1 MNSRPRGGFTNEVQ
15 LLWREE
21 RVMSVSQGQVMR
33 RWELSALGR
42 SSLST
47 VTRSVPRPQAG
58 EVLVKVAAVAL
69 NSRDTLVIESGLG
82 LPLTFPFVPAS
93 DLAGTVVATGAGVR
107 RFEQGD
113 RVISSFAADW
123 LDGPPPGNARTP
135 HPTLGGIYQGVLSEF
150 VTLPEAWLVRAPS
163 INDVEACTL
172 PCAGLTAWNALVEF
186 GGVRSGQTVL
196 VHGTGGVALFG
207 LQIAKAHGAEVI
219 VISGSEDKLAR
230 TRELGADHCVSRKAG
245 DWVEEV
251 LRITND
257 RGVDHVLETV
267 GGANLGR
274 SLQALAPNG
283 RVACIGVQG
292 GFELSAPIGLV
303 LSKQATLQGISIGH
317 RCALERFVRAV
328 DQVALKPV
336 IDARYS
342 MSQLQEA
349 LAQLDR
355 GPFGK
360 VVIEMQ

>member
-1 MNSRPRGGFTNEVQ
+1 MNFRLRHGFTCKTGTVPQ
-15 LLWREE
+15 E
-21 RVMSVSQGQVMR
+21 RVMNSSQNQSMR

-42 SSLST
+42 GGLAM
-47 VTRSVPRPQAG
+47 VTRPVPRPQAG

-82 LPLTFPFVPAS
+82 LPLTFPFVPGS
-93 DLAGTVVATGAGVR
+93 DLAGTVVEIGDGVS
-107 RFEQGD
+107 RFKQGD
-113 RVISSFAADW
+113 RVISAFAADW

-135 HPTLGGIYQGVLSEF
+135 HPTLAGIYQGVLSEF
-150 VTLPEAWLVRAPS
+150 VALPEAWLVAAPS
-163 INDVEACTL
+163 SIDDIEACTL

-186 GGVRSGQTVL
+186 GCIRSGQTVL

-219 VISGSEDKLAR
+219 VISGSEEKLAR
-230 TRELGADHCVSRKAG
+230 ARELGADHCIGRRAG

-251 LRITND
+251 LRITHD

-283 RVACIGVQG
+283 RVACIGVQA

-303 LSKQATLQGISIGH
+303 LSKQARLQGISIGH
-317 RCALERFVRAV
+317 RSALERFVRAV
-328 DQVALKPV
+328 DRAGLKPV
-336 IDARYS
+336 IDRRYS
-342 MSQLQEA
+342 MSQLPEA
-349 LAQLDR
+349 LAHLDR

-360 VVIEMQ
+360 VVIQLD